1 MRCWLGEDRGEKQS
15 GKNNV
20 QRSWAG
26 RFEDGKTVK
35 CDEGKEMAR
44 RTGCLMV
51 GSGEEP
57 SSLGTVDHKMV
68 LIFTS
73 KAMGT
78 EGLGWNCYKIWF
90 DDRWTTRNVIK
101 FINKENSKKYIPGFD
116 VLALHWKFFHLCLWG
131 ILVYSFLFLYCLY
144 LFLVSSGWPLA
155 CLLALLSL
163 EIIVLKANIQMKAW
177 ASTLSSYT
185 F

>member
-1 MRCWLGEDRGEKQS
+1 M
-15 GKNNV
+15 

-57 SSLGTVDHKMV
+57 SSLGTVGHKMV

-78 EGLGWNCYKIWF
+78 EGLGWNCYKIW
-90 DDRWTTRNVIK
+90 
-101 FINKENSKKYIPGFD
+101 
-116 VLALHWKFFHLCLWG
+116 L
-131 ILVYSFLFLYCLY
+131 
-144 LFLVSSGWPLA
+144 
-155 CLLALLSL
+155 
-163 EIIVLKANIQMKAW
+163 
-177 ASTLSSYT
+177 
-185 F
+185 